1 MFGWCIEA
9 KRKAIFNML
18 PSAQLEECD
27 EKIFLMIINNE
38 RLKSEFCHRG
48 GIVNEESAK
57 RLDKKIGFLE
67 CC

>member
-1 MFGWCIEA
+1 
-9 KRKAIFNML
+9 ML

-27 EKIFLMIINNE
+27 EKSFLMIINNE

-57 RLDKKIGFLE
+57 RLDKKLVFLSVAE
-67 CC
+67 LMVWY

>member
-27 EKIFLMIINNE
+27 EKSFLMIINNE

-57 RLDKKIGFLE
+57 KVRQKNRFS
-67 CC
+67 